1 MKKIHLLLAGLLLI
15 IGLAAGGYFWVMGL
29 FSSNY
34 DYRSPLKNNPPAPG
48 IALGAQSTNRVVI
61 VLVDGLRVD
70 TAENAAV
77 MPELNKLRNQGS
89 SAVMHNQPPSFSEA
103 GYSTLMT
110 GAWPEINDGPL
121 FNLNYDQIPTWT
133 QDNLFSEAHRKGIKT
148 AVAGYYWFEKLIPSQ
163 DVDFHFY
170 TSNDEKAADNEVIN
184 AALPWLKAKDS
195 GLVLIHLDQVDYAGH
210 HSGGPKAKAW
220 NDAATRADT
229 FIGQIAG
236 AMDLNRETLIVLSDH
251 GHIDS
256 GGHGGTEEVVLTEPF
271 VMAGAG
277 VIPGEYRDIQMVDVA
292 PTVAALL
299 GTNLPASTQGEALTF
314 MLNLNSEVANAL
326 PGAVQ
331 TQQTMLVQAVASSLN
346 MKIDLQKMP
355 TGSDVASYQ
364 AYLDSL
370 RGNRVLVQ
378 RLERAALIAILLAL
392 VVAWLLRNIPN
403 GSLWWISAGLIFLGI
418 FNYKY
423 AYWDQRTYSISSLTG
438 ETEFIISI
446 LVTSGIAFVIAWLIA
461 ALGKRIF
468 WQKPLDSALS
478 TAGLVLTM
486 IFFALLPVMWSFLL
500 NGAVVTWTLPDY
512 RSSFWALLGLVQT
525 MAFGAFGLVAV
536 AVSALLAGL
545 GRRKPAQNDKRKG
558 K

>member
-1 MKKIHLLLAGLLLI
+1 MKKIPLLLVGIILI
-15 IGLAAGGYFWVMGL
+15 IGLAVGGYFWAMGM

-48 IALGAQSTNRVVI
+48 AALGAPSTDRVVI

-70 TAENAAV
+70 TAANAAV
-77 MPELNKLRNQGS
+77 MPELNKLRNQGA
-89 SAVMHNQPPSFSEA
+89 SAVMHSRPPSFSEA

-110 GAWPEINDGPL
+110 GAWPEINDGPS
-121 FNLNYDQIPTWT
+121 FNLDYDQIPTWT
-133 QDNLFSEAHRKGIKT
+133 QDNLFSSAHRKGIKT

-163 DVDFHFY
+163 DVDFQFY
-170 TSNDEKAADNEVIN
+170 TPNDDQAADEDVIK
-184 AALPWLKAKDS
+184 AALPWLNAKDA
-195 GLVLIHLDQVDYAGH
+195 GFVLIHLDQVDYAGH
-210 HSGGPKAKAW
+210 HSGGPKSNAW
-220 NDAATRADT
+220 NEAATRVDAML
-229 FIGQIAG
+229 GQIAG
-236 AMDLNRETLIVLSDH
+236 AMDLKSETLIVLSDH

-256 GGHGGTEEVVLTEPF
+256 GGHGGTEKVVLTEPF
-271 VMAGAG
+271 VMVGAG
-277 VIPGEYRDIQMVDVA
+277 VVPGEYRDIQMVDIA

-314 MLNLNSEVANAL
+314 MLNLNPEVTNAL
-326 PGAVQ
+326 AGAVQ
-331 TQQTMLVQAVASSLN
+331 AQQTSLVQAYAAGLKL
-346 MKIDLQKMP
+346 KIDPQKMP
-355 TGSDVASYQ
+355 TGSDVASYEE
-364 AYLDSL
+364 YLNSL
-370 RGNRVLVQ
+370 RDNRVFVQ

-438 ETEFIISI
+438 EMEFIVYI

-461 ALGKRIF
+461 ALGKRTF

-486 IFFALLPVMWSFLL
+486 IFVALLPVMWSFLL
-500 NGAVVTWTLPDY
+500 NGVVVTWTLPDY
-512 RSSFWALLGLVQT
+512 LSSFWALLGLVQII
-525 MAFGAFGLVAV
+525 ALGAFGLVAI
-536 AVSALLAGL
+536 AVSALLA
-545 GRRKPAQNDKRKG
+545 RWAQRKTAVNVKRKG